1 MNSDEFKGAARELGG
16 RAQEGLGE
24 VLGTPE
30 DQVAGRVKQAAGQ
43 AQRVYG
49 DAADEIMEYVQDQ
62 PLTALL
68 IAGGI
73 GFLLGALLIRR

>member
-1 MNSDEFKGAARELGG
+1 MNSDELKGAARELGG

-30 DQVAGRVKQAAGQ
+30 DQAAGRIKQVTGQ

-49 DAADEIMEYVQDQ
+49 DAADEIVEYVQSQ

-68 IAGGI
+68 ITGGI
-73 GFLLGALLIRR
+73 GFLLGALLVRR